1 MFHGVGDDD
10 PDGTN
15 ARYAWSFG
23 DGTTLPD
30 GGPNPRH
37 TYNRPGAYKVTLTL
51 TDDEG
56 CSTALRLHRPDGLLQ
71 RLPCRHPDPGDQGGL
86 PRRARPLPEA
96 GRTPRLPGQAARGDQ
111 EAARQGRERGG
122 EGQDRSRRR
131 GDLSLKTKRAFAT
144 KLATAKKVL
153 VEETLKIH
161 GATRV
166 RFVRL
171 KIVR

>member
-1 MFHGVGDDD
+1 MT
-10 PDGTN
+10 PTARI

-37 TYNRPGAYKVTLTL
+37 AYNRPGAYKVTLTL

-56 CSTALRLHRPDGLLQ
+56 CSTAFVFTGQTAYCNGSPAATQ
-71 RLPCRHPDPGDQGGL
+71 TQAIKVAYPGVRVRC
-86 PRRARPLPEA
+86 PRRA
-96 GRTPRLPGQAARGDQ
+96 GRRGCRVRLRAVTK
-111 EAARQGRERGG
+111 
-122 EGQDRSRRR
+122 RRR
-131 GDLSLKTKRAFAT
+131 GRVESAVAKAKIEAGGAAILSLKTKRAFAT
-144 KLATAKKVL
+144 KLATARKVL
-153 VEETLKIH
+153 VEETLEIH